1 MFKRFLTALTVG
13 SAVAGLALAP
23 VATAREV
30 PPPVVS
36 GEVSKPLP
44 APAQQLLQFG
54 ATGVLPQGPG
64 RPTETSAPAATGGD
78 TFDWNGAGNGAAL
91 LLGVAALGVGS
102 LLTVRHKQGPI
113 LH

>member
-1 MFKRFLTALTVG
+1 MFKRFLTALTVA

-36 GEVSKPLP
+36 GAVSKPLP

-54 ATGVLPQGPG
+54 TTGELPLGPV
-64 RPTETSAPAATGGD
+64 RPTETSAPVATGGD
-78 TFDWNGAGNGAAL
+78 AFDWSGAGIGAAL
-91 LLGVAALGVGS
+91 LFAVAALGVGS
-102 LLTVRHKQGPI
+102 LLTVRHQQGPI
-113 LH
+113 AH